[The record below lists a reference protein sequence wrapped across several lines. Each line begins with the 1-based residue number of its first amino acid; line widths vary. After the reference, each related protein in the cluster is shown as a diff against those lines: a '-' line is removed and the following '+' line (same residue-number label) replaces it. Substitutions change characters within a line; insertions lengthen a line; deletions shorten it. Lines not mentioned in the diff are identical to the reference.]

1 MAYKDSADVLEKEGI
16 MAEREYTPKS
26 ESKSDSQTAKNREN
40 LLEKLQREDEAYAKE
55 RQKAV
60 NEQEDLPKLAER
72 AEKLKQRML
81 DANAIVQ
88 ANPDDENIEYLRE
101 IRASRAGQ
109 FRIVADQIKNSL
121 DKDLKEV

>member
-1 MAYKDSADVLEKEGI
+1 MGYRESADALEKEGI
-16 MAEREYTPKS
+16 MAEKEYTSKT
-26 ESKSDSQTAKNREN
+26 ESKSDSQTAKNRES
-40 LLEKLQREDEAYAKE
+40 LLQKLQREDEAYAKE

-60 NEQEDLPKLAER
+60 NEPEDLIKLAER

-81 DANAIVQ
+81 DANEIVR
-88 ANPDDENIEYLRE
+88 ANPEDENIEYLRE

-109 FRIVADQIKNSL
+109 FRVVADAIKNSL